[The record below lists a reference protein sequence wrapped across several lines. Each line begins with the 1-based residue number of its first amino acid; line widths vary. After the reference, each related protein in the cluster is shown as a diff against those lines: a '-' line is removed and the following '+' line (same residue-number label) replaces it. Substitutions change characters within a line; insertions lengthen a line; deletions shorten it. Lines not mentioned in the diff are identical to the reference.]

1 MNIICTCKDKNLIVR
16 IDGEIDHH
24 MAEIIRDKIDK
35 EFIRS
40 KAKNIIFDFNDISFM
55 DSSGIGVIMGR
66 YKLVKQQDG
75 NLAIVGVNQ
84 SLERILSISGLR
96 KIVYIYDTV
105 EQAAMT
111 LL

>member
-16 IDGEIDHH
+16 VDGEIDHH